1 MTHDSNDGLDISFE
15 ELFEILTSTQQL
27 LFCRDGDV
35 PLILPVNID
44 GNEEASYCYAYLP
57 MMDEQEAS
65 RVLAENLK
73 QPADYYLKPM
83 HWQRLIL
90 TAHFNEVLLLELA
103 GKLVLPVEDQQA
115 YLSYMAGRLNGEDCV
130 LRVNNVEI
138 SPWLTGEADAW
149 ELVEALFARYASL
162 KGIWLA
168 DCLWQQPEGK
178 PGKLVVLDAELA
190 SYEMSAALQ
199 DQAKALGYTL
209 VQLRDLTL
217 DYQLDALTILP
228 PLVSRSETGEV
239 RLYVGDPNQ
248 PFIQFQRHHIVQ
260 TTVDNPE
267 SDSHGLQQGAENIA
281 VTANEREQGSTPTF
295 AVTLVSVLLVV
306 ALLIFF
312 A

>member
-1 MTHDSNDGLDISFE
+1 MTHDSNDGPDISFE

-44 GNEEASYCYAYLP
+44 GNEQASHCYAYLP
-57 MMDEQEAS
+57 MMAEQDAS

-90 TAHFNEVLLLELA
+90 TAHVNEVLLLELA
-103 GKLVLPVEDQQA
+103 GKLVLPREEQQT
-115 YLSYMAGRLNGEDCV
+115 YLSYMAARLNGEDCV

-149 ELVEALFARYASL
+149 ELVEALFARYGSL

-168 DCLWQQPEGK
+168 DCLWQQADGK
-178 PGKLVVLDAELA
+178 PGKLIILDAELA

-209 VQLRDLTL
+209 VQLKDLTL

-228 PLVSRSETGEV
+228 PLVSRSQTGEV
-239 RLYVGDPNQ
+239 RLYVGDPSQ
-248 PFIQFQRHHIVQ
+248 PFIRFQRHQIVQ
-260 TTVDNPE
+260 TRVDNLVT
-267 SDSHGLQQGAENIA
+267 DAGGLQQGAENIT
-281 VTANEREQGSTPTF
+281 VTANERQQGTTPTF
-295 AVTLVSVLLVV
+295 AVTLVSVLLVL